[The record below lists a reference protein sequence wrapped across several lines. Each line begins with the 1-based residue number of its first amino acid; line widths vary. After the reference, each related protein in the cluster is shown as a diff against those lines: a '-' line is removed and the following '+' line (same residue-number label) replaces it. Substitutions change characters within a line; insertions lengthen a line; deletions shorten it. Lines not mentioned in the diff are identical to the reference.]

1 MFSLFEIIFFLL
13 MGYALFFAL
22 CMAATGIPPF
32 PVIGK
37 TKRIRELK
45 GELRRLKALEERCYN
60 AELSAKYI
68 KRIIEIEDLIQ
79 KEIDKE
85 LGINQPNKN
94 SPWE

>member
-45 GELRRLKALEERCYN
+45 R
-60 AELSAKYI
+60 
-68 KRIIEIEDLIQ
+68 EIEKKIREGYKVITMTMVMNKLYSDNYYEAIVIYE
-79 KEIDKE
+79 KE
-85 LGINQPNKN
+85 
-94 SPWE
+94 